1 MRDANQV
8 LFLGKI
14 QSGAG
19 KIKIQIGLENDLTD
33 YKIAGQATFEN

>member
-1 MRDANQV
+1 MVMRDANQV

-19 KIKIQIGLENDLTD
+19 GKIKIKIGLE
-33 YKIAGQATFEN
+33 K